1 MNPIFYLLA
10 VLLAACVWALT
21 APTLRAS
28 PRGKASGVLTSAYSL
43 ESAKRLE
50 ELPADSLAYRLLAA
64 GNTWQPT
71 TFRIV
76 VTAAGVGVAL
86 VSWAFLPGIP
96 ALVAGAL
103 AVAIPHAYLKERIK
117 GRGREVDRLLPVAI
131 GRLSAGLLAGGAVA
145 DVLEEVGKSLE
156 MEKGNVLGP
165 ELRLTALELRS
176 KDRAQALRDLAARS
190 SSLSLS
196 NLAFLL
202 EGYLEV
208 GGGKYTR
215 ILVETASQ
223 VQRILAAR
231 NRTRAKA
238 GDAML
243 SAKVIPAV
251 LALVVAYLSRDGMIR
266 ASLTSL
272 PVQFVLGVTIALMV
286 CGYFIMR
293 SMVSEAA

>member
-10 VLLAACVWALT
+10 VLLAACVWALV
-21 APTLRAS
+21 APPLCAERKGRAS
-28 PRGKASGVLTSAYSL
+28 AVLTSAHSI
-43 ESAKRLE
+43 EAVKRLE
-50 ELPADSLAYRLLAA
+50 ELPPDSLSYRLLAS
-64 GNTWQPT
+64 GCTWQPT

-76 VTAAGVGVAL
+76 VTAAGVGVVL
-86 VSWAFLPGIP
+86 FSWAFLPGIP

-103 AVAIPHAYLKERIK
+103 AGTIPHTYLKERIK

-131 GRLSAGLLAGGAVA
+131 GRLSAGLLAGGTVA

-156 MEKGNVLGP
+156 AEKGNVLGP
-165 ELRLTALELRS
+165 ELRLTAVELRS

-190 SSLSLS
+190 PSLSLA

-251 LALVVAYLSRDGMIR
+251 LVLVIAYLSRDGMIR
-266 ASLTSL
+266 ASLSSL

-286 CGYFIMR
+286 FGYFIMR